1 MLERMKYN
9 NQRSFGL
16 FFSTM
21 TYGLKK
27 QEMSRRRNKYAQPI
41 ANKMLFVNRIL
52 LTCTRVTTCTCM
64 WLSGMRTTVALQD
77 YTGTDFVKIIQ

>member
-1 MLERMKYN
+1 MMLERMKYN

-41 ANKMLFVNRIL
+41 ANKMLFVNRIYYVYL
-52 LTCTRVTTCTCM
+52 HVATCKWHENNSSTTGLNRYRFCEDNTM
-64 WLSGMRTTVALQD
+64 
-77 YTGTDFVKIIQ
+77 IQ